1 MYLLSTTEIYCTV
14 YHYIEPYIL
23 KPSCKQYF
31 SKARGIEYKKKLT
44 HERLEPPAATTAA
57 ATRPTTAVAP
67 AAVAAATGT
76 TPAVVAGAAGSGAA
90 VPVVAAAAGAVTAP
104 AVAGTCCYCGP
115 VVLLLLRLPGGGAAH
130 IVKDHTP

>member
-14 YHYIEPYIL
+14 YHYIESYIL

-57 ATRPTTAVAP
+57 ATTAVAP
-67 AAVAAATGT
+67 VA
-76 TPAVVAGAAGSGAA
+76 VAGAASGGAA

-104 AVAGTCCYCGP
+104 VVHIGTLHCC
-115 VVLLLLRLPGGGAAH
+115 VHRV
-130 IVKDHTP
+130 